1 MVERQVKNG
10 NYVELDDELVRV
22 TGQIDTLCADHV
34 KAMMFRGK
42 VRSVDQLTDR
52 ARERAR
58 SLYQEALTVID
69 QAVLSPVERA
79 ELTTHVVE
87 SMTGHLTVDER
98 GVVEEELRMERLP
111 SILGAATY
119 ATIGKE
125 FSLALGEGPIDVTE
139 QESSLPAAFHDF
151 AGLSPAVRARVVER
165 FVDLNLLGR
174 DADDMLVF
182 GKNRKAAEHLRTGA
196 VETARLIHQI
206 INVDVPTARPA
217 TLSEGVAL
225 GRTHDANTKITPIEI
240 KSETSR
246 VKVLPINELRIG
258 HQDYT
263 NGLALVEQ
271 TINHIES
278 LAPEDRPNVIL
289 LTNMIQGEFKH
300 LQSARRASLA
310 EGLGTNDAQF
320 DLAKVLID
328 RLRELNIPIVLSLGR
343 DDARIARD
351 NAIDIMNELR
361 GIAKNGGKENFIP
374 YYGLNKIQEDS
385 RMQRH
390 LQFEIEYALPLSYR
404 LGRALRSA
412 DEVKRDTEG
421 AVTTSEHIAL
431 YAFIKHG
438 APLPHELGIDPEL
451 VVGIEQWLDGMYIA
465 NDVDITLST
474 DELSTDIQY
483 RHSISG
489 FTPETLLQNHMDA
502 LLGILGATGTNGG
515 KLPDLLMT
523 GGSQEAVYA
532 TRSGAGAMSLPGLTD
547 PMQAIA
553 RKQHYTAVPGD
564 PTRRMN
570 TLRKR
575 PSSPSIETY
584 ERRDTGE
591 IVLSYINK
599 DLMERADSIPR
610 MAVIEL
616 CDFQIGSPT
625 ARPDYQIKYL
635 SYLIELAREMP
646 IAIQFAGDIIHGNI
660 YPGFSDESQ
669 AIGLIKIESQKQMVS
684 MMLKKAFWN
693 VPDSL
698 LDSFVDILVQQ
709 GNHDEIQKKRTPN
722 NHDNNIDY
730 IVKDFEHIMDR
741 EGQESRVRHN
751 SIFRTETGVPVPT
764 WMGRSEYGAYDILTA
779 HYHIDRG
786 MKGNTGGLP
795 VYHPYARA
803 VGLGEEERANILMG
817 AHWHNPQSAVLGN
830 KLVVVGG
837 AMAEQSQFEDMRGYS
852 AKLAGTV
859 VFIGGGKPPE
869 VMSVTPEA
877 LDHHGVQHGW
887 FTPENLAD
895 HGFHD
900 DPGFDVRRH
909 GPYSPDYLPKSA
921 LQKALLFIGRQASQL
936 TMFEAPQQGEN
947 IYGPDGEPLKIN
959 PQTQRIM
966 AVAATKAA
974 QL

>member
-1 MVERQVKNG
+1 MAERQSKNSDFIDG
-10 NYVELDDELVRV
+10 SGASSPELVSDGLRIIEANYAKV
-22 TGQIDTLCADHV
+22 MT
-34 KAMMFRGK
+34 FRGK
-42 VRSVDQLTDR
+42 LRTADQLTDR
-52 ARERAR
+52 AREKAHV
-58 SLYQEALTVID
+58 LYKEALDFV
-69 QAVLSPVERA
+69 QQSPLTPSERA
-79 ELTTHVVE
+79 DLTVQVFD
-87 SMTGHLTVDER
+87 SMTKHLSYADRTAADMD
-98 GVVEEELRMERLP
+98 LTMEQLP
-111 SILGAATY
+111 AILGEPTY
-119 ATIGKE
+119 AKIGRE
-125 FSLALGEGPIDVTE
+125 YATALGDGPFSANEED
-139 QESSLPAAFHDF
+139 LPAIFETCIELPREVRDRVLWRF
-151 AGLSPAVRARVVER
+151 IELGL
-165 FVDLNLLGR
+165 LKY
-174 DADDMLVF
+174 DADDQLVF
-182 GKNRKAAEHLRTGA
+182 GKSRKAAEHLRTGA

-206 INVDVPTARPA
+206 IDVEVPTSRPT
-217 TLSEGVAL
+217 TLVEGVAL
-225 GRTHDANTKITPIEI
+225 GRKHDAETALSSVELR
-240 KSETSR
+240 SETKR

-263 NGLALVEQ
+263 NGLELVVR
-271 TINHIES
+271 TIDHIRS
-278 LAPEDRPNVIL
+278 LDPEERPTVIL
-289 LTNMIQGEFKH
+289 LTNVIQGEFKH
-300 LQSARRASLA
+300 RQSGRRATLA
-310 EGLGTNDAQF
+310 TGLESNDAQF

-328 RLRELNIPIVLSLGR
+328 NLRELDIPIVLSLGR
-343 DDARIARD
+343 DDASIAHD
-351 NAIDIMNELR
+351 NAIDIMNEIR
-361 GIAKNGGKENFIP
+361 GIAKQGGKENFIP
-374 YYGLNKIQEDS
+374 YYSLNKIQEDA

-390 LQFEIEYALPLSYR
+390 KNFELEYAIPLSYR

-412 DEVKRDTEG
+412 DEVKAATDG
-421 AVTTSEHIAL
+421 VVTTSEHIAL
-431 YAFIKHG
+431 YAFVKHG
-438 APLPHELGIDPEL
+438 VPLPPELGIDPAL
-451 VVGIEQWLDGMYIA
+451 VVGLEQWLGGVYIA
-465 NDVDITLST
+465 NDVDIHLST
-474 DELSTDIQY
+474 DAQSTEIQY
-483 RHSISG
+483 RHSVSG
-489 FTPETLLQNHMDA
+489 FSPETLLQNHMDA
-502 LLGILGATGTNGG
+502 LLGMLGAIGTNGG
-515 KLPDLLMT
+515 ELPDLLMT

-547 PMQAIA
+547 PTKALG
-553 RKQHYTAVPGD
+553 RKQQYTAVQGD
-564 PTRRMN
+564 PTRRFN

-575 PSSPSIETY
+575 PSAPAIETY
-584 ERRDTGE
+584 EKRDTGE

-599 DLMERADSIPR
+599 DLMDRADSLPR
-610 MAVIEL
+610 MAVVEL

-635 SYLIELAREMP
+635 SYLIELAKEMP
-646 IAIQFAGDIIHGNI
+646 VAIQFAGDIIHGNI

-698 LDSFVDILVQQ
+698 LESFVDILVQQ

-730 IVKDFEHIMDR
+730 IIKDFEHIMDR
-741 EGQESRVRHN
+741 DGQESRVRHN

-764 WMGRSEYGAYDILTA
+764 WMGRSEYGAYNILTA

-803 VGLGEEERANILMG
+803 VGLGSEEQANILMG

-859 VFIGGGKPPE
+859 VFIGGSKPPE

-877 LDHHGVQHGW
+877 LDYHGVRNGW

-895 HGFHD
+895 QGFHD
-900 DPGFDVRRH
+900 DPGFDVTKH
-909 GPYSPDYLPKSA
+909 GPYSPDYLPKSG
-921 LQKALLFIGRQASQL
+921 LQKALLYLARQASQL

-947 IYGPDGEPLKIN
+947 IYGPDGEPLKLN
-959 PQTQRIM
+959 SQTQRIL

>member
-1 MVERQVKNG
+1 MAERQTGNG
-10 NYVELDDELVRV
+10 NYTGADNELVRV
-22 TGQIDTLCADHV
+22 TEKIETLCTSHA
-34 KAMMFRGK
+34 KAMMFRGV
-42 VRSVDQLTDR
+42 VRTADQLSDR

-58 SLYQEALTVID
+58 ALYQEALTV
-69 QAVLSPVERA
+69 VESSSLSPVEQA
-79 ELTTHVVE
+79 ELVAYIADTMTTHLGE
-87 SMTGHLTVDER
+87 AER
-98 GVVEEELRMERLP
+98 ADMEATLRMEQLP
-111 SILGAATY
+111 AILGASAY
-119 ATIGKE
+119 SKIGKE
-125 FSLALGEGPIDVTE
+125 FAIALGEGPIDVSE
-139 QESSLPAAFHDF
+139 EEGQLPMAFDTF
-151 AGLSPAVRARVVER
+151 ATLSPAVRTRVVDR
-165 FVDLNLLGR
+165 FVDLDLLGR
-174 DADDMLVF
+174 DDDGMLLF

-206 INVDVPTARPA
+206 IAVDVPVDRP
-217 TLSEGVAL
+217 TSLTEGIAI
-225 GRTHDANTKITPIEI
+225 GREHDARTAVNSVEL
-240 KSETSR
+240 KSPTDR

-258 HQDYT
+258 HQDMT
-263 NGLALVEQ
+263 NGLELVAR
-271 TINHIES
+271 TIEHIDS
-278 LAPEDRPNVIL
+278 LDPEDRPTVIL
-289 LTNMIQGEFKH
+289 VTNLIQGEFKH
-300 LQSARRASLA
+300 LQTARRASLA
-310 EGLGTNDAQF
+310 DGFDSNDAQF
-320 DLAKVLID
+320 GMARVLLD
-328 RLRELNIPIVLSLGR
+328 RLKETGIPVVLSLGR
-343 DDARIARD
+343 DDQRIARD
-351 NAIDIMNELR
+351 NAIDVLNELR
-361 GIAKNGGKENFIP
+361 GVAKGAGKENFIP
-374 YYGLNKIQEDS
+374 YYSVNKIQEDA

-390 LQFEIEYALPLSYR
+390 LQFELDYALPLSYM

-412 DEVKRDTEG
+412 EEVKRDTDG
-421 AVTTSEHIAL
+421 VVTISEHVAL
-431 YAFIKHG
+431 YAFVKHG
-438 APLPHELGIDPEL
+438 APLPPELGIDPDQ
-451 VVGIEQWLDGMYIA
+451 VVGLGQWQNGVYTV
-465 NDVDITLST
+465 NDVDVTLST
-474 DELSTDIQY
+474 EDQDTWIRY
-483 RHSISG
+483 RHSVSG
-489 FTPETLLQNHMDA
+489 FTPETLLQNHMDS
-502 LLGILGATGTNGG
+502 LLGALGAIGTNGG
-515 KLPDLLMT
+515 SLPDLLMT

-532 TRSGAGAMSLPGLTD
+532 TRSGVGAMSLPGLTD
-547 PMQAIA
+547 PNNALERNQYRTAI
-553 RKQHYTAVPGD
+553 PGD
-564 PTRRMN
+564 PTRRFN

-575 PSSPSIETY
+575 PSAPAIETY
-584 ERRDTGE
+584 EKRDTGE

-599 DLMERADSIPR
+599 DLMDRADSLPR
-610 MAVIEL
+610 MAVVEL

-635 SYLIELAREMP
+635 SYLIELAKEMP
-646 IAIQFAGDIIHGNI
+646 VAIQFAGDIIHGNI

-698 LDSFVDILVQQ
+698 LESFVDILVQQ

-741 EGQESRVRHN
+741 DGQESRVRHN

-764 WMGRSEYGAYDILTA
+764 WMGRSEYGAYNILTA

-803 VGLGEEERANILMG
+803 VGLGSEEQANILMG

-859 VFIGGGKPPE
+859 VFIGGSKPPE

-877 LDHHGVQHGW
+877 LDYHGVRNGW

-895 HGFHD
+895 QGFHD
-900 DPGFDVRRH
+900 DPGFDVTKH
-909 GPYSPDYLPKSA
+909 GPYSPDYLPKSG
-921 LQKALLFIGRQASQL
+921 LQKALLYLARQASQL

-947 IYGPDGEPLKIN
+947 IYGPDGEPLKLN
-959 PQTQRIM
+959 SQTQRIL